1 MSKQFTFIQIQ
12 NYLTY
17 EDVRSRGA
25 YNMFDPR
32 ARQIT
37 GLSREDYIFVMDNY
51 LALEAQHAAEQ
62 QAEDAHILAQADALQ
77 DAT

>member
-1 MSKQFTFIQIQ
+1 MSTKFTPDQIQ

-25 YNMFDPR
+25 YNMYDPR

-37 GLSREDYIFVMDNY
+37 GLSREDYIFVMKNY

-62 QAEDAHILAQADALQ
+62 QAEDVHILAQADCMEAP
-77 DAT
+77 

>member
-1 MSKQFTFIQIQ
+1 MSKQFTPDQIQ
-12 NYLTY
+12 DYIDFG
-17 EDVRSRGA
+17 DVRSRGA

-37 GLSREDYIFVMDNY
+37 GLSREDYIFVMKNY

-62 QAEDAHILAQADALQ
+62 QAEDAHILAQADSMEAP
-77 DAT
+77 